1 MMDDET
7 EVSFEVMD
15 LDELD
20 DWVTQFIT
28 EAEGDDRDAVCTMTM
43 ALEQMH
49 AFITSTDSMTN
60 RYKTFIRKG
69 GYMHTVSSE
78 VLH

>member
-1 MMDDET
+1 

-60 RYKTFIRKG
+60 RYK
-69 GYMHTVSSE
+69 
-78 VLH
+78 